1 MWKNETK
8 LLLNFWLHYVISLLI
23 NSNVEMLLFDMP
35 RFMHPL
41 NMRHISEQNWVFII
55 KQNYLAKILQEIRSS
70 LYIKLSWLLIDNRI
84 MLSVTMGFFIMCNK
98 NTLISEMII
107 FSTIRSRG
115 AKARAL
121 PNNVFWHGNR
131 DFFLSYRV

>member
-8 LLLNFWLHYVISLLI
+8 LLLNFWLYYVISLLI
-23 NSNVEMLLFDMP
+23 NSNG
-35 RFMHPL
+35 
-41 NMRHISEQNWVFII
+41 
-55 KQNYLAKILQEIRSS
+55 SS

-131 DFFLSYRV
+131 DFSYLTACNDQANIWSKQASISISYLIKVNICFQDLP